1 MPERGATP
9 DVIERQIRFALSQL
23 LVGNEHH
30 RFEDLC
36 RHFAQAR
43 ISRNVIP
50 ATGPVSA
57 GGDQGRD
64 FETFR
69 SYIASQIPGA
79 FVSVEGDE
87 YLVFVCTVGTGDLQ
101 GKIKKDVATVA
112 AEGPV
117 GAVYAFCEADLAVAK
132 RHRLESWARKGYGLR
147 LQILDGR
154 ALSAQL
160 ASREL
165 FWIAEKFLSLP
176 ASLRPRGPE
185 LRRYL
190 DAASQPPSSHPYRFD
205 LDPSGS
211 PPPEL
216 ATVYQGQTLID
227 RTRSTAGAGP
237 DAPRATR
244 QDPGAQGPLTCQEF
258 LERYGHVLLL
268 GEPGVGKSTLLWHL
282 TAAVATAW
290 LEDRP
295 VRYVPVRLHARHLA
309 SGKPL
314 AEAIRD
320 GAVAELGTKLTR
332 KPPVW
337 LFDSE
342 PQPGLPW
349 LVLVDGI
356 DEVQDPARRAA
367 ALQAVVDGCR
377 QPFWRFLV
385 ASRPLPA
392 RDLVEVRKHFGEAEL
407 LPFDSTTVTRF
418 AARWFEEQQLPDAH
432 RLAKRLLGHMQS
444 MGHDRKSQTPLIAAM
459 LCWLLSDNPHRA
471 LPMHRP
477 GLYRTYVDLLARSP
491 GEESSPLVRELHSH
505 SLSVLTK
512 VAYHRQADYDETPV
526 LAAAIADIEE
536 RGLRPAPYERSG
548 WQRTVHD
555 ALCQTGLVV
564 PSANGELTFRHQTM
578 EDYLAACHLAEV
590 LAGLD
595 DAARA
600 DRIRQLHND
609 DLVDHRELLL
619 FLGEIWVAQG
629 CDLDRLAADLL
640 DDSATGPLEL
650 TRRFADRGLPLGTET
665 ARRLAA
671 IAMDWRNESADRLV
685 AATISARIDPPAT
698 RALLL
703 ALTIDSDMDDPDR
716 VAAMEALHTTD
727 PATAAALWWLM
738 SFTDYGHLDPPY
750 KSQANQLLTGL
761 NREAEADAA
770 GLQLLVS
777 NRYLPD
783 RYRAWAGAVLI
794 DKGVHGAYEAL
805 KSTMAARE
813 LALALGELLE
823 RGNPDAWAVLRRLSQ
838 DRELPSTERQWAAKE
853 LALCDPYP

>member
-9 DVIERQIRFALSQL
+9 DIIEGQIRFALSQL
-23 LVGNEHH
+23 LVGNAHH

-36 RHFAQAR
+36 RHFAQAW
-43 ISRNVIP
+43 ISRNVVP

-87 YLVFVCTVGTGDLQ
+87 HLVFVCTVGTGDLQ
-101 GKIKKDVATVA
+101 GKIKEDVAKVA
-112 AEGPV
+112 AGAPV
-117 GAVYAFCEADLAVAK
+117 SAVYAFCEADLAVAK
-132 RHRLESWARKGYGLR
+132 RHELQRWAREGYGLR
-147 LQILDGR
+147 LEILDGR
-154 ALSAQL
+154 ALSVQL
-160 ASREL
+160 ASPEL

-190 DAASQPPSSHPYRFD
+190 AAARQPPSSHTYRFG
-205 LDPSGS
+205 LGPSGS

-216 ATVYQGQTLID
+216 GAVYQHQAVVD

-237 DAPRATR
+237 DAPHATR
-244 QDPGAQGPLTCQEF
+244 QDPGAQAPLTCQEF
-258 LERYGHVLLL
+258 LERYRHGLLL
-268 GEPGVGKSTLLWHL
+268 GEGGVGKSTLLWHL

-290 LEDRP
+290 LEDRVVP
-295 VRYVPVRLHARHLA
+295 YVPVRLHARHLA

-332 KPPVW
+332 KLPTW

-356 DEVQDPARRAA
+356 DEIQDPTRRAA

-392 RDLVEVRKHFGEAEL
+392 RDLVEVDKHFGQAEL
-407 LPFDSTTVTRF
+407 LPFDSTTVIRF
-418 AARWFEEQQLPDAH
+418 AGRWFEAQQLPDAD
-432 RLAKRLLGHMQS
+432 RLAKRLLGHMRS
-444 MGHDRKSQTPLIAAM
+444 MGQDGKVQTPLIAAM
-459 LCWLLSDNPHRA
+459 LCWLLSGDPDRV
-471 LPMHRP
+471 LPMHRS

-491 GEESSPLVRELHSH
+491 GEESSPLVRELHAH

-512 VAYHRQADYDETPV
+512 VAYRRQADYDETPV
-526 LAAAIADIEE
+526 LAGAIADFEE
-536 RGLRPAPYERSG
+536 GGLRPAPYERSG
-548 WQRTVHD
+548 WERTVHD

-564 PSANGELTFRHQTM
+564 PSANGELTFSHQTM

-600 DRIRQLHND
+600 DRMAQLHDD

-629 CDLDRLAADLL
+629 CDLDPLAAGLL
-640 DDSATGPLEL
+640 DDSATGALEL
-650 TRRFADRGLPLGTET
+650 VHGFVDTGLPLGMET
-665 ARRLAA
+665 ASLLER
-671 IAMDWRNESADRLV
+671 IATNWRNKSADRLV
-685 AATISARIDPPAT
+685 AATIMAGIDPPAT

-703 ALTIDSDMDDPDR
+703 ALTIDPDMDDSDR
-716 VAAMEALHTTD
+716 VATIQALDTAN

-738 SFTDYGHLDPPY
+738 WFTDYGHLDPPY
-750 KSQANQLLTGL
+750 KSEANQLLTGL
-761 NREAEADAA
+761 NREAETEAA

-805 KSTMAARE
+805 KSTTAPRD
-813 LALALGELLE
+813 LTLALGELLE
-823 RGNPDAWAVLRRLSQ
+823 RGNPEAWAVLRRLSQ
-838 DRELPSTERQWAAKE
+838 DRELPSAERLWAAKG
-853 LALCDPYP
+853 LAQCDPDP